1 MLVEGTQVC
10 ASRYVLGTQ
19 VCASRYVL
27 VGMC

>member
-19 VCASRYVL
+19 VCASRGNT
-27 VGMC
+27 GMC